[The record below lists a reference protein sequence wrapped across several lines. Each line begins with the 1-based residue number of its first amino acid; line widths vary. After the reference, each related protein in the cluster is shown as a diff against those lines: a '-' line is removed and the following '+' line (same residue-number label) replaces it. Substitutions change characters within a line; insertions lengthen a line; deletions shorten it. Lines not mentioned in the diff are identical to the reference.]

1 METLRTLFAD
11 KSNSKDKTKRF
22 FEKFETNGVAL
33 YRCQYVARNYFVR
46 SADPST
52 NRIFRSATRTII
64 SKREIKDQKRA
75 EERST
80 ALPRFVRNSIFHPA
94 SLLPFPV
101 SRSSSRRSRSR
112 CKNSPSPLTLSTI
125 RYYSGIIS
133 QCLRAVGARPTT
145 RGGSVATVIKM
156 RASRIA
162 AIGFQCNLLSD
173 AQGLNL

>member
-1 METLRTLFAD
+1 MPVRREELLRSVCRSVYEPYLSISYANDYLETRD
-11 KSNSKDKTKRF
+11 QRSEKSRREVNSW
-22 FEKFETNGVAL
+22 
-33 YRCQYVARNYFVR
+33 C
-46 SADPST
+46 
-52 NRIFRSATRTII
+52 
-64 SKREIKDQKRA
+64 
-75 EERST
+75 
-80 ALPRFVRNSIFHPA
+80 LPRFVRNSIFHPA

-156 RASRIA
+156 RASHIA